1 MSEESNGRQVFDEAW
16 ANEVLEAN
24 SPVRE
29 GGAATAS
36 ATFPVPDTGGEEH
49 GTPLYADVATLLAG
63 GLPDPPTPSFLR
75 RSDGHALFYP
85 GQVNTLYGLPESLK
99 TWILLAGCAEALMD
113 GFNVLFVDLDHNGV
127 HAVVFRLMDMGV
139 DESILV
145 DPHRFRF
152 VEPEDRAHLVAVVA
166 DAKAWRPHFA
176 GVDSIGELLPL
187 LRLSSNSPDDFTI
200 AHALVLKPLAM
211 AGAAVVVIDHL
222 SKNPESHGNGPT
234 GTAAKRRAIGGVSL
248 RVTINEQAAPGRAG
262 SAYIAV
268 NKDRHG
274 GLRRHCPPAEG
285 RAEPVAG
292 LFRMDSSGGRIEWS
306 IRAPQ
311 VGDAA
316 KLDGV
321 SPADLATLDQL
332 DPPPTS
338 VRDVKARTRWSS
350 QRATDALRVW
360 RSRNTKCV
368 PEEQGTP
375 AEEDRSPFPTPGAR
389 NEEHDPQTDQNVVRI
404 GQKDILGGVWEGT
417 PA

>member
-1 MSEESNGRQVFDEAW
+1 MSDGGGVPQKFDEAW
-16 ANEVLEAN
+16 AGRVQEEEALRR
-24 SPVRE
+24 SK
-29 GGAATAS
+29 AS
-36 ATFPVPDTGGEEH
+36 AFGPFPVPGTQGEEQ
-49 GTPLYADVATLLAG
+49 GTPLYADVAALLDG
-63 GLPDPPTPSFLR
+63 GLPDPPMPSFLHR
-75 RSDGHALFYP
+75 DDGCALFYA

-99 TWILLAGCAEALMD
+99 TWILLAACAEALLA

-139 DESILV
+139 DASILS
-145 DPHRFRF
+145 DTRRFRF
-152 VEPEDRAHLVAVVA
+152 VEPEDRAHLTAVVA
-166 DAKAWRPHFA
+166 DAKIWRPHIA

-187 LRLSSNSPDDFTI
+187 LRLSSNSPDDFTL
-200 AHALVLKPLAM
+200 AHALFLKPLAW

-222 SKNPESHGNGPT
+222 SKNPESHSNGPT

-292 LFRMDSSGGRIEWS
+292 LFRMDSSDGRVVWS

-311 VGDAA
+311 LGDAA
-316 KLDGV
+316 KLDGI

-332 DPPPTS
+332 DPPPAS
-338 VRDVKARTRWSS
+338 VRDVKSRTRWSS

-360 RSRNTKCV
+360 RSRNTETV

-375 AEEDRSPFPTPGAR
+375 TEGERSSFPAPGVR
-389 NEEHDPQTDQNVVRI
+389 NKEHDPQIDQNVVPI
-404 GQKDILGGVWEGT
+404 GQKDIWDGAWEGT